1 MEEIMNIIS
10 TLGFPIFMVLYFI
23 YDKNKTTEA
32 MFNEVKENSDNNT
45 QMIKNLAASVTD
57 SVNNNTL
64 VLTKFIEH
72 FGLTSSGSDVNE

>member
-45 QMIKNLAASVTD
+45 QMIKDLAASVTD

-72 FGLTSSGSDVNE
+72 FGLSSGSDSVE

>member
-1 MEEIMNIIS
+1 MQEIMNIIS

-45 QMIKNLAASVTD
+45 QMIKDLAASVTD

-72 FGLTSSGSDVNE
+72 FGLSSGSGTVE

>member
-1 MEEIMNIIS
+1 MQEIMDIIS

-45 QMIKNLAASVTD
+45 QMIKDLASSVTD
-57 SVNNNTL
+57 SVNNNTI

-72 FGLTSSGSDVNE
+72 FGLSSGSDGVE